1 MEIDDVD
8 AKPASSSK
16 SSEPDIVFGN
26 IEMTSGDDPESMK
39 KKQRLA
45 AMKMSRKTK
54 GGKVAKVCPYPR
66 FVRLY

>member
-1 MEIDDVD
+1 MEMDDVD
-8 AKPASSSK
+8 AKPTGSK
-16 SSEPDIVFGN
+16 SSEPDITFGN
-26 IEMTSGDDPESMK
+26 IEMTTGDDLESMK

-54 GGKVAKVCPYPR
+54 GGKVAKVCPCPP